1 MPILLQIGEFV
12 NCVKTLACA
21 GVDDMK
27 MCEMSLPQTGL
38 TTKQGA
44 EILEHEFE
52 QEWARQG
59 GMQYLCSIRQ
69 QVTSKYLQA
78 KLGVG
83 LQSPIKVPPAA
94 QPAFNPFL

>member
-1 MPILLQIGEFV
+1 
-12 NCVKTLACA
+12 
-21 GVDDMK
+21 MK